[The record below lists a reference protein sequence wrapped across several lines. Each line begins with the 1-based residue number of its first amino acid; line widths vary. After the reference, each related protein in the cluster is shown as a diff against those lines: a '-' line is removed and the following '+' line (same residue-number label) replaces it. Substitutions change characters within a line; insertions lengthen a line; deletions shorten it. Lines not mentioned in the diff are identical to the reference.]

1 MDGSGFPGLARTL
14 LLLLVAITF
23 LPDRTCVVTATKPP
37 LLCEMP
43 REMKVHLIMCAE
55 RILQRHVVTLL
66 AKRSK
71 RLFKGRNLV
80 DAITDMCV
88 DRSHIINNNVAL
100 TVMQVPD
107 VDKNYTEYAL
117 WNCMNTT
124 RYLMLYGGS

>member
-1 MDGSGFPGLARTL
+1 MDGSGFPGLTRTMQL
-14 LLLLVAITF
+14 VLVAIAI
-23 LPDRTCVVTATKPP
+23 LPDRICVVTAAKPP

-43 REMKVHLIMCAE
+43 REMKLHLLECA
-55 RILQRHVVTLL
+55 RMILREHVVTLL

-71 RLFKGRNLV
+71 RFFKGRELV

-88 DRSHIINNNVAL
+88 EGSHIINNNVAL
-100 TVMQVPD
+100 TVMQVAE

-124 RYLMLYGGS
+124 RYVMLYGGS